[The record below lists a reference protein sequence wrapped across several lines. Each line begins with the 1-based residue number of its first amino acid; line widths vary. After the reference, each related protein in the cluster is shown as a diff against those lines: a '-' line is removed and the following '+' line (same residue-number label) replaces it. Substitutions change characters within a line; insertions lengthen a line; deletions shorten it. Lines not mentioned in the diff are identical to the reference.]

1 MKKKNILIFGAGG
14 LIGKEI
20 IKSSN
25 LNNQFNIIGLD
36 IKTKSSSKII
46 KVNTLNYN
54 ALKTKIIKIN
64 KKCGKIYGCVNLTF
78 PPVLQ
83 RKNPPHI
90 NSKIFSK
97 EISNHICSYFNTTQ
111 ILCDYFVKNK
121 IKGKIINFSSI
132 YGTTIPRFEIY
143 KNTGMNL
150 PLQYS
155 ISKHSI
161 ITLSKYFSK
170 FYLKNKININTVS
183 PGGVINK
190 QNKLFLKNYKKF
202 CSTGMLKKSDLNG
215 AIEFLLSDSSKNIFG
230 HNLIVDDG
238 FTL

>member
-1 MKKKNILIFGAGG
+1 MKKKNILIFGAEG
-14 LIGKEI
+14 LIGKEL
-20 IKSSN
+20 IKSKT

-36 IKTKSSSKII
+36 IKPKLRSKII
-46 KVNTLNYN
+46 RANTLNYN
-54 ALKTKIIKIN
+54 GLKTKIIKIE
-64 KKCGKIYGCVNLTF
+64 KKYGKIYGCLNLTF

-83 RKNPPHI
+83 RKNPPYI
-90 NSKIFSK
+90 NSNIFSK

-111 ILCDYFVKNK
+111 LLCEYFVKNK
-121 IKGKIINFSSI
+121 IKGRIINFSSI
-132 YGTTIPRFEIY
+132 YGTIIPRFEIY

-170 FYLKNKININTVS
+170 FYLKNKININIIS
-183 PGGVINK
+183 PGGIIDK
-190 QNKLFLKNYKKF
+190 QNKLFLKNYKKY

-215 AIEFLLSDSSKNIFG
+215 IIEFLLSDSSKNIFG